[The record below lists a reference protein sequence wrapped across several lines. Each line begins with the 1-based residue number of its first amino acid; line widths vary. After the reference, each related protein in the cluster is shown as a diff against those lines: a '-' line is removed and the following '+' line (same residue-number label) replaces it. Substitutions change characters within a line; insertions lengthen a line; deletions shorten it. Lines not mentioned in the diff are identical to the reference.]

1 MFFYF
6 SMVGVPTGN
15 NPTSLSEI
23 AEACHDYDNPNN
35 LTSFKNVYM
44 TDGSR
49 AGNGTS
55 TALKYTQFIGKNV
68 AYDVTS
74 TGLLA
79 TGTQDQE
86 FSGWSSFAASRGLEY
101 FMLSRVNNSFSQP
114 RVFTSSGAVHATLR
128 YLGLNNSTFY
138 ITNHGRSLAVDRTG
152 IMLVGHDRNGS
163 SVTFAPRNA
172 LFMYYTSQYFS
183 SASWSGGYDVNNGFG
198 TKLGHLVNSGGYL
211 YIPTSGGVYPD
222 GRTVTIMK
230 VAISNSMLVDTFY
243 YGAAYFFGYSIQLSE
258 NLDRFV
264 IDGGPG
270 SNVSVYK
277 ITGEDTNEI
286 EYTLTTTGG
295 TGHVYCNSD
304 CSVVV
309 SGSSIWHRSGT
320 TWTAANTTEIANR
333 NIDAQSCDISD
344 DGTRVVYKRISGS
357 ANTNDPNS
365 GNQLNHFHY
374 HKTNNKWY
382 YTGNSNLGSTPALY
396 RFLGGGF
403 RSTNIGVRNDGYVIG
418 KRDSGSGSKPQVYKG
433 TIGVKK

>member
-55 TALKYTQFIGKNV
+55 TDLKYTQFIGKNV
-68 AYDVTS
+68 AYNVTS

-79 TGTQDQE
+79 TGPENQI
-86 FSGWSSFAASRGLEY
+86 FSSWSSFAASRGLEY
-101 FMLSRVNNSFSQP
+101 FMLSRVDNNLSQP
-114 RVFTSSGAVHATLR
+114 RVYTSSGAVHATLT
-128 YLGLNNSTFY
+128 YLGTNNSTY
-138 ITNHGRSLAVDRTG
+138 YLTNHGRSLAVDRTG
-152 IMLVGHDRNGS
+152 IMLVGHDRNGT
-163 SVTFAPRNA
+163 SVSNSPRNA
-172 LFMYYTSQYFS
+172 LFMYHNSSNFT
-183 SASWSGGYDVNNGFG
+183 SASWNGSYDVQYGFA

-211 YIPTSGGVYPD
+211 YIPTSGGAYTS

-230 VAISNSMLVDTFY
+230 VEISNSMTVANFY
-243 YGAAYFFGYSIQLSE
+243 YGNSFFFAHSIQLSE

-264 IDGGPG
+264 LDQGPG
-270 SNVSVYK
+270 SYVSVYK
-277 ITGEDTNEI
+277 ITGESTHQF
-286 EYTLTTTGG
+286 EYHLTTTGG

-344 DGTRVVYKRISGS
+344 DGTRVVYKRFSGS
-357 ANTNDPNS
+357 ANSNDPNS

-374 HKTNNKWY
+374 HKTNNTWY

-403 RSTNIGVRNDGYVIG
+403 RSTNLGVRNDGYVIG

>member
-6 SMVGVPTGN
+6 SMVGVPVGN

-35 LTSFKNVYM
+35 LTSFKDVYM

-49 AGNGTS
+49 AGNGSRFT
-55 TALKYTQFIGKNV
+55 LKYTQFIGKNV
-68 AYDVTS
+68 AYDVTPR
-74 TGLLA
+74 GLLA
-79 TGTQDQE
+79 TGTEDQD
-86 FSGWSSFAASRGLEY
+86 FYSWSSFAASRGLEY
-101 FMLSRVNNSFSQP
+101 FMLSRVNNSLSEP
-114 RVFTSSGAVHATLR
+114 RVFTSSGAVHATLT
-128 YLGLNNSTFY
+128 YLGTNNSTY
-138 ITNHGRSLAVDRTG
+138 YLTNHGRSLAVDRTG
-152 IMLVGHDRNGS
+152 IMLVGHDRRGS
-163 SVTFAPRNA
+163 SVTNSPRNA
-172 LFMYYTSQYFS
+172 LFMYYDSSNFS
-183 SASWSGGYDVNNGFG
+183 SASWSGGYDVNHGFA

-211 YIPTSGGVYPD
+211 YIPTSAGSYTS

-230 VAISNSMLVDTFY
+230 VEISNSMLVDTFY
-243 YGAAYFFGYSIQLSE
+243 YGDSYFFGYSIQLSE

-264 IDGGPG
+264 IDQGPG
-270 SNVSVYK
+270 SYVSVYK
-277 ITGEDTNEI
+277 ITGENTHEF

-309 SGSSIWHRSGT
+309 DGSSIWHRSGT

-333 NIDAQSCDISD
+333 NVDARTCDISD
-344 DGTRVVYKRISGS
+344 DGTIVVYKRDGISS
-357 ANTNDPNS
+357 DS
-365 GNQLNHFHY
+365 GGADQLNHFHY

-382 YTGNSNLGSTPALY
+382 YTGKSNLGSAGENN

-418 KRDSGSGSKPQVYKG
+418 KRDSGQGSKPQAYKG